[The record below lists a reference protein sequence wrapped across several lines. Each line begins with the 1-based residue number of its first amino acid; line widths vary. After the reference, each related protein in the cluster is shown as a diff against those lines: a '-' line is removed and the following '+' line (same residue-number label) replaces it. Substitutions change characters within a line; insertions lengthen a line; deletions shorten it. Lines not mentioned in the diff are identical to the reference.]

1 MPITKSAKKALRVQE
16 KKTEVNRR
24 RKAVLKAAL
33 KGVSADSLARTF
45 SLIDKS
51 AKWGIIAANRASRLK
66 SRLSKEIGT
75 SGKAKPASDQA
86 TGSKKATTKKVAT
99 KTKTSKAKK

>member
-1 MPITKSAKKALRVQE
+1 MPISKSAKKALRVQE

-24 RKAVLKAAL
+24 RKAVLKVAL
-33 KGVSADSLARTF
+33 KSASAETLARTF

-51 AKWGIIAANRASRLK
+51 AKWGIIAANKASRLK

-75 SGKAKPASDQA
+75 SGKAKPSSEKAPA
-86 TGSKKATTKKVAT
+86 TKKPVAKKAVA
-99 KTKTSKAKK
+99 KSKTSKAKQ